1 MKPRML
7 LLLSAMPVVAGA
19 FGRDQGEVRVVLVD
33 TAVIAAPRLG
43 ESSGVAS
50 SSRVGVYWTHND
62 SGDDPFLYATD
73 SAGRDLGRW
82 RIQGAAARDWEDMAA
97 GPCVVR
103 PGRCLY
109 LADIGDNRRRRPHV
123 VIYRL
128 EEPEPPLHPAGDGG
142 VVPLLDS
149 IVLRYADT
157 PHNAEGLAVTAD
169 GRLLITAKELSDP
182 ALLYWAPAHQPHA
195 TLAVLC
201 TLNVRTDPLRG
212 RIVTGLA
219 LSPDGRFLAVRTYS
233 SLHFYRADGGC
244 SALTPP
250 NGLVIPVVETQGEA
264 ITFDRGNDRLVMTS
278 ERGPAG
284 HAILTRL
291 RVEGLP

>member
-1 MKPRML
+1 ML
-7 LLLSAMPVVAGA
+7 LLLGAIPVVAGA
-19 FGRDQGEVRVVLVD
+19 FWRDQGEVRTVLVD
-33 TAVIAAPRLG
+33 TAVIVAPRLG
-43 ESSGVAS
+43 ESSGVAA
-50 SSRVGVYWTHND
+50 SSRAGVYWTHND
-62 SGDDPFLYATD
+62 SGDGPFMYATD
-73 SAGRDLGRW
+73 STGRDLGRW
-82 RIQGAAARDWEDMAA
+82 RIAGASNRDWEDMAA

-109 LADIGDNRRRRPHV
+109 LADIGDNSRRRPHV

-128 EEPEPPLHPAGDGG
+128 EEPEPPTHPAGDSG

-149 IVLRYADT
+149 IVLRYADA

-169 GRLLITAKELSDP
+169 GRLLITAKALRDP
-182 ALLYWAPAHQPHA
+182 ALLFWAPADQPHA
-195 TLAVLC
+195 TLAVHC

-219 LSPDGRFLAVRTYS
+219 LSPDGRYLAVRTYS
-233 SLHFYRADGGC
+233 SLHFFRADPDC
-244 SALTPP
+244 SPLTPP
-250 NGLVIPVVETQGEA
+250 NGVVIPVVETQGEA
-264 ITFDRGNDRLVMTS
+264 VAFDHRTDRLVMTS

-291 RVEGLP
+291 RIESLP